1 MKIFYNLSTSENTG
15 SLCMKQGS
23 SFCINAAE
31 MLLMLIFLV
40 RKLGRVSIV
49 EFDRQIR
56 IKIQKT
62 KGVCRERC

>member
-1 MKIFYNLSTSENTG
+1 
-15 SLCMKQGS
+15 
-23 SFCINAAE
+23 